1 MLRRIPV
8 PPGPAGVDALIEPV
22 RAALDGRGPAI
33 APVPVT
39 SVTVSAD
46 YVGRLLRALRPDDPD
61 APLESDDI
69 AVVLATS
76 GSTGDPR
83 GVLHTAASL
92 TAMTDAVQGGENP
105 QWIIALPVTSM
116 GGFNVLVRALATDR
130 SPIALA
136 SIGGAQ
142 PFTPADFASAIN
154 RAAADDIRV
163 SLVAAQVRR
172 LLGDDAGIEAMRACR
187 QVLVGGGPAPDS
199 LVESAHALGITLTR
213 TYGATE
219 TAGGCVYEGRALPG
233 VTVRIDDGDPGH
245 VVIDGPMLALGYR
258 CDPARTAERFTPD
271 GYRTGDLGTM
281 RDGRLVLQGR
291 IDDVIA
297 ISGINVSPGAVER
310 VIAECPDVA
319 GCAVIALPGAEP
331 ELAAILVVR
340 DGAPAGL
347 RERLIDDVARELGRI
362 AVPRR
367 FGIVAQLPLLPNG
380 KLDRARLLREAQ
392 EGGIAWHG

>member
-1 MLRRIPV
+1 M
-8 PPGPAGVDALIEPV
+8 PPGPAGIDALIEPL

-39 SVTVSAD
+39 SVTVSDD

-61 APLESDDI
+61 APLEFDDI

-92 TAMTDAVQGGENP
+92 TAMTDAVQGGARP
-105 QWIIALPVTSM
+105 QWIVALPVTSM
-116 GGFNVLVRALATDR
+116 GGFNVLIRALASDH

-142 PFTPADFASAIN
+142 PFTPADFAAAVE
-154 RAAADDIRV
+154 RAQTDDIRV

-172 LLGDDAGIEAMRACR
+172 LLGDDAGIEALRTCR
-187 QVLVGGGPAPDS
+187 EVLVGAGPTPDS
-199 LVESAHALGITLTR
+199 LVETARALGITLTR

-219 TAGGCVYEGRALPG
+219 TAGGCVFEGRPLPG
-233 VTVRIDDGDPGH
+233 VTVRIEDGDPGH
-245 VVIDGPMLALGYR
+245 VVIDGPMLARGYR
-258 CDPARTAERFTPD
+258 CDPVRTAAQFTPT
-271 GYRTGDLGTM
+271 GYRTMDLGTM
-281 RDGRLVLQGR
+281 RDGLLTLHGR

-297 ISGINVSPGAVER
+297 INGINVSPGAVER

-319 GCAVIALPGAEP
+319 GAAIIVLPGTEP
-331 ELAAILVVR
+331 ELAAIVVVR
-340 DGAPAGL
+340 EAQPAGL
-347 RERLIDDVARELGRI
+347 RERLMADVERELGRI

-367 FGIVAQLPLLPNG
+367 FATVAQLPLLPNG
-380 KLDRARLLREAQ
+380 KLDRARLVREAQ

>member
-1 MLRRIPV
+1 MLRRTPV

-46 YVGRLLRALRPDDPD
+46 YVGRLMRALRPDDPD

-83 GVLHTAASL
+83 GVLHTATSL
-92 TAMTDAVQGGENP
+92 TAMTDAVQGGADP

-116 GGFNVLVRALATDR
+116 GGFNVLVRALATTH

-142 PFTPADFASAIN
+142 PFTPADFAAAID
-154 RAAADDIRV
+154 RAQTADIRV

-172 LLGDDAGIEAMRACR
+172 LLGDDAGIDALRACR

-199 LVESAHALGITLTR
+199 LVESARALGIGLTR

-219 TAGGCVYEGRALPG
+219 TAGGCVFEGEALPG
-233 VTVRIDDGDPGH
+233 VTVRIEDGDPGH
-245 VVIDGPMLALGYR
+245 VVIGGPMLARGYR
-258 CDPARTAERFTPD
+258 CDPARTAAHFTPS
-271 GYRTGDLGTM
+271 GYRTMDLGTL
-281 RDGRLVLQGR
+281 RDGRLVLHGR

-297 ISGINVSPGAVER
+297 INGINVSPGAVER
-310 VIAECPDVA
+310 VIAESPDIA
-319 GCAVIALPGAEP
+319 GAAVLALPGPEP
-331 ELAAILVVR
+331 ELAAIVVGR
-340 DGAPAGL
+340 DTVPPGL
-347 RERLIDDVARELGRI
+347 RDRLMADVERELGRV

-367 FGIVAQLPLLPNG
+367 LGVVAQLPTLPNG

-392 EGGIAWHG
+392 EGGIAWLG

>member
-1 MLRRIPV
+1 MDPAPRGSRPGQRAEARSGCGCPCREPYRGYAHRVLRRTPV

-46 YVGRLLRALRPDDPD
+46 YVGRLMRALRPDDPD

-92 TAMTDAVQGGENP
+92 TAMTDAVQGGADP

-116 GGFNVLVRALATDR
+116 GGFNVLVRSLATTH
-130 SPIALA
+130 SPMALA

-142 PFTPADFASAIN
+142 PFTPADFASAVD
-154 RAAADDIRV
+154 RAQAADIRV

-172 LLGDDAGIEAMRACR
+172 LLGDDAGIDALRACR

-199 LVESAHALGITLTR
+199 LVESARALGIGLTR

-219 TAGGCVYEGRALPG
+219 TAGGCVFEGRALPG
-233 VTVRIDDGDPGH
+233 VTVRIAKAGRPRPPWPSCINRAWPWVSWMASG
-245 VVIDGPMLALGYR
+245 LASTR
-258 CDPARTAERFTPD
+258 VATAAFMFSIPLRKLP
-271 GYRTGDLGTM
+271 
-281 RDGRLVLQGR
+281 
-291 IDDVIA
+291 
-297 ISGINVSPGAVER
+297 SPKN
-310 VIAECPDVA
+310 P
-319 GCAVIALPGAEP
+319 
-331 ELAAILVVR
+331 
-340 DGAPAGL
+340 
-347 RERLIDDVARELGRI
+347 
-362 AVPRR
+362 
-367 FGIVAQLPLLPNG
+367 
-380 KLDRARLLREAQ
+380 
-392 EGGIAWHG
+392 